1 MLRDVRHEITDGL
14 LGLSKNQ
21 GTGVH
26 VKIGASPIVSAEPVV
41 ITGSMSADK
50 IKNWLGLS
58 PLADKAMDSVENG
71 ASQILCVPVAAS
83 TTGTIGEVKADA
95 VGTGTVAV
103 TGTPTNAFQLQ
114 VRMTGKGGLNTA
126 AFQYS
131 LNGGYSFSDEI
142 TVPAGGKYTIDE
154 AQLQLTFSAAESNEF
169 QVGDVF
175 YVATTAPKMTNQ
187 DILSAVDKLKDI
199 FTTYEYVHIVG
210 ETEPELWV
218 AISEKQKELKN
229 KWHKPI
235 FFILESY
242 EKGQESMEDYVT
254 KLEKDRKAVA
264 NYDIQVVTA
273 RASYAGLDGFTRDTN
288 MAGIV
293 AGLYARVA
301 VNKSIGETAVIS
313 LPENKVKKLL
323 PVEISAEYIERMDAA
338 GYLTFR
344 TYDGLEGYYVTNAR
358 MMGPEGTD
366 YRYAE
371 DVRVLNKIIRVTRR
385 EALLQLQSDIDLD
398 NVDADL
404 AAKAKFIQAA
414 VEKMIEAKE
423 ISAVTITVP
432 SGQDILTDE
441 TFRLII
447 RYVPRG
453 TIREIVVDLG
463 MENPYAKAA

>member
-169 QVGDVF
+169 QVGDF
-175 YVATTAPKMTNQ
+175 M
-187 DILSAVDKLKDI
+187 
-199 FTTYEYVHIVG
+199 
-210 ETEPELWV
+210 
-218 AISEKQKELKN
+218 
-229 KWHKPI
+229 
-235 FFILESY
+235 
-242 EKGQESMEDYVT
+242 
-254 KLEKDRKAVA
+254 
-264 NYDIQVVTA
+264 
-273 RASYAGLDGFTRDTN
+273 
-288 MAGIV
+288 
-293 AGLYARVA
+293 
-301 VNKSIGETAVIS
+301 
-313 LPENKVKKLL
+313 
-323 PVEISAEYIERMDAA
+323 
-338 GYLTFR
+338 
-344 TYDGLEGYYVTNAR
+344 
-358 MMGPEGTD
+358 
-366 YRYAE
+366 
-371 DVRVLNKIIRVTRR
+371 
-385 EALLQLQSDIDLD
+385 
-398 NVDADL
+398 
-404 AAKAKFIQAA
+404 
-414 VEKMIEAKE
+414 
-423 ISAVTITVP
+423 
-432 SGQDILTDE
+432 
-441 TFRLII
+441 
-447 RYVPRG
+447 
-453 TIREIVVDLG
+453 
-463 MENPYAKAA
+463 